1 MHMYFVG
8 LGLLL
13 LLFKVLEYGP
23 IAQWPWWG
31 VLLPFGAA
39 VVWWAWADAT
49 GYTKRREVDKMNERV
64 AKRREDSLTALG
76 MDARGR
82 RAKKPR

>member
-1 MHMYFVG
+1 MYFVG

-13 LLFKVLEYGP
+13 LLFKVFEYGP
-23 IAQWPWWG
+23 IAQWPWWR
-31 VLLPFGAA
+31 VLLPFGGAL
-39 VVWWAWADAT
+39 VWWAWADAS

-64 AKRREDSLTALG
+64 VKRREESLAALG

-82 RAKKPR
+82 RRAKRPR